1 MVRKLLMLQLVF
13 VVPLFSLANNLQF
26 SAAQLQGD
34 RISITVSWSNAWN
47 IANGSHDAVWV
58 FVKAKRSNGI
68 WEHVQLS
75 ATSNDHICTNPLTVV
90 AAADGKGVFIRT
102 IDEGQFSIPATL
114 LLLKINQNI
123 ANYSQIRVYG
133 IEMVYIPKG
142 PYYLGDGASISS
154 IGGVNGLP
162 YQIDSEQVIPNGTLS
177 LVNPNSYFVPPLL
190 VGDIPLPFPKGFNPF
205 YIMKYEVSQQQYV
218 DFLNTLTYT
227 QQKNRTWRSPNM
239 PVGSFIMVNPN
250 VPDSLHRNA
259 IVIAKPGIE
268 NTMPAIYAVNG
279 NGNSILN
286 EINDA
291 QHRAANFLSWADLAA
306 YLDWAALRPI
316 TEMEFEKA
324 CRGFQSPV
332 AGEFS
337 WGTRYVVNA
346 NSVINDGTE
355 FESVVEVSA
364 GQYGLANH
372 GNIVAS
378 EGWGL
383 RGPLRTG
390 FAASEGTTRIGAG
403 ASYFGVMELSGN
415 LWEITIAA
423 NADGLSFSGATG
435 DGLLDANGNAN
446 VPYWC
451 SSQTASGVIVRGG
464 GWSSIVAEA
473 GAWRDL
479 AVSDRYYSH
488 LKPSMR
494 RNTFGGRGG
503 R

>member
-1 MVRKLLMLQLVF
+1 MVRKLLILQFVF
-13 VVPLFSLANNLQF
+13 VVPLLSLANNLQF
-26 SAAQLQGD
+26 SSAQLQGD
-34 RISITVSWSNAWN
+34 RISISFSWSNAWN
-47 IANGSHDAVWV
+47 ITNGSHDAVWV
-58 FVKAKRSNGI
+58 FVKAKSSNGI
-68 WEHVQLS
+68 WEHLQLS
-75 ATSNDHICTNPLTVV
+75 NNSSDHTSNSPLAIV
-90 AAADGKGVFIRT
+90 AAADGKGAFVRPAY
-102 IDEGQFSIPATL
+102 EGQFSVLPTL
-114 LLLKINQNI
+114 ITLKINQEI
-123 ANYSQIRVYG
+123 SNYTQIRVYG
-133 IEMVYIPKG
+133 IEMVYIPQG

-162 YQIDSEQVIPNGTLS
+162 YQIASEQVIPNGTLS
-177 LVNPNSYFVPPLL
+177 IVNPNNFIAPPSL
-190 VGDIPLPFPKGFNPF
+190 VGDIPLNFPKGFNPF
-205 YIMKYEVSQQQYV
+205 YLMKYEVSQQQYV

-239 PVGSFIMVNPN
+239 PVGSFVMVNPN

-324 CRGFQSPV
+324 CRGIQNPV
-332 AGEFS
+332 AGEFA
-337 WGTRYVVNA
+337 WGTPYVVNA

-355 FESVVEVSA
+355 FESVVEVST
-364 GQYGLANH
+364 GQHGLANH

-403 ASYFGVMELSGN
+403 ASCFGVMELSGN

-423 NADGLSFSGATG
+423 NADGLNFEGTPG
-435 DGLLDANGNAN
+435 DGTLDSNGNAN
-446 VPYWC
+446 VQDWC
-451 SSQTASGVIVRGG
+451 NAQSASGVIVRGG
-464 GWSSIVAEA
+464 GWGSIVTEI

-479 AVSDRYYSH
+479 AVSDRFYSH
-488 LKPSMR
+488 LKPNMR